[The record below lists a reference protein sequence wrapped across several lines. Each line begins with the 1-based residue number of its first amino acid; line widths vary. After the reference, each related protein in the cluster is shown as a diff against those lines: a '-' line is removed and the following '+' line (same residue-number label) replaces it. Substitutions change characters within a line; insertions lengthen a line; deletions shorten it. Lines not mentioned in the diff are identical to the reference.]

1 MEISAVDRKRT
12 IIVFFSFA
20 ILYLIVLFNL
30 FNIQILNRN
39 FYLKLARDQHT
50 IAVTTYPE
58 RAQIIDRNRKPI
70 TLNRDSVAAFI
81 LPHKLTE
88 PQKLNSFLRRNFP
101 DAYKRLAQH
110 KNKYFMY
117 IQRRLTPAQQA
128 LIKKYNLTD
137 IKLVGEPS
145 RFYLL
150 ETLAPVVGLASID
163 NQGLFGLE
171 RKYNKLLGG
180 EPSIFD
186 LEKDARSGRFYF
198 KKATAQTGTEGQELQ
213 LTIDSELQFL
223 AASELQEVV
232 DNYQSQEGAVVILD
246 PVQGDILALVSTPSF
261 NPNQVGKL
269 DLNLTKNRPI
279 SETHEL
285 GSVMKPFVAL
295 AALEEGVVTP
305 DELIDC
311 GGKKEVVVDGMRIT
325 TVLPDG
331 IIPFWQVITRSN
343 NIGMVKV
350 AKKLG
355 PKLYDYYRKMGFG
368 IKTSLDLEG
377 EQSGFVSHPKNWSK
391 RSIVSLSFGYEIS
404 ATLLQL
410 AQAMGL
416 IANNGYLVKPRLIIE
431 SDQSSPVSKQNQLS
445 LPAHP
450 KLRSSGATVEGS
462 QGGIKRAFS
471 EKTIQQMRKIL
482 QENVQA
488 GTGKKAHI
496 QGYEIF
502 GKTGTANLVV
512 DGKYS
517 KQHNI
522 YSFVGFVER
531 GGYKR
536 VIAVYVK
543 DSPQPGL
550 LASMVAAPL
559 FEKIAEKMI
568 IHDKLLN

>member
-232 DNYQSQEGAVVILD
+232 DNYQAQEGAVVILD

-416 IANNGYLVKPRLIIE
+416 IANNGYLVKPKLIIE
-431 SDQSSPVSKQNQLS
+431 QEPDSLTAKTGAQSRADSSKVSN
-445 LPAHP
+445 HN
-450 KLRSSGATVEGS
+450 
-462 QGGIKRAFS
+462 IKRAFS

>member
-232 DNYQSQEGAVVILD
+232 DNYQAQEGAVVILD

-269 DLNLTKNRPI
+269 DLKLTKNRPI

-416 IANNGYLVKPRLIIE
+416 IANNGYLVKPKLIIE
-431 SDQSSPVSKQNQLS
+431 QEPDSLTAKTGAQSRADSSKVSN
-445 LPAHP
+445 HN
-450 KLRSSGATVEGS
+450 
-462 QGGIKRAFS
+462 IKRAFS

>member
-1 MEISAVDRKRT
+1 MEISAICRKRS

-20 ILYLIVLFNL
+20 ILYLILLLNL
-30 FNIQILNRN
+30 FNIQILNQN
-39 FYLKLARDQHT
+39 FYLKLAHDQHT
-50 IAVTTYPE
+50 ISITSYPD
-58 RAQIIDRNRKPI
+58 RAPIVDRNRKPI

-88 PQKLNSFLRRNFP
+88 PQKLNSFLRKNFP
-101 DAYKRLAQH
+101 DAYRRLAQH

-117 IQRRLTPAQQA
+117 VQRRLTPAQQA
-128 LIKKYNLTD
+128 LIKKTNLAD
-137 IKLVGEPS
+137 IKLVSEPS

-150 ETLAPVVGLASID
+150 ETLAPVIGIASID

-171 RKYNKLLGG
+171 RKCNQLLSG
-180 EPSIFD
+180 ESSIFD
-186 LEKDARSGRFYF
+186 LEKDARSGKFYF
-198 KKATAQTGTEGQELQ
+198 KKATTQTGTEGQELQ

-223 AASELQEVV
+223 AASELQETV
-232 DNYQSQEGAVVILD
+232 DAYSAQEGAVVILD
-246 PVQGDILALVSTPSF
+246 PVAGDVLALVSTPNF
-261 NPNQVGKL
+261 NPNQVSKL

-311 GGKKEVVVDGMRIT
+311 GGKTEVMVDGMRIT

-331 IIPFWQVITRSN
+331 VIPFWQVITRSN

-368 IKTSLDLEG
+368 IKTSLGLEG
-377 EQSGFVSHPKNWSK
+377 EQAGFVSHPKNWSN

-410 AQAMGL
+410 AQAMSL
-416 IANNGYLVKPRLIIE
+416 VANHGYLVTPRLILE
-431 SDQSSPVSKQNQLS
+431 PELLNYKNSKLAKAKLTDSNS
-445 LPAHP
+445 LAP
-450 KLRSSGATVEGS
+450 KLLDHKT
-462 QGGIKRAFS
+462 KRVFS
-471 EKTIQQMRKIL
+471 EKTINQMRKIL

-512 DGKYS
+512 NGKYS

-531 GGYKR
+531 GSYKR

-543 DSPQPGL
+543 DSPQSGL

>member
-1 MEISAVDRKRT
+1 MEIGVICRKRS
-12 IIVFFSFA
+12 IIVFFIFV
-20 ILYLIVLFNL
+20 ILYLIVLLNL
-30 FNIQILNRN
+30 FSIQILNQD

-50 IAVTTYPE
+50 ISVTSYPE
-58 RAQIIDRNRKPI
+58 RSQIIDRNYKPI

-88 PQKLNSFLRRNFP
+88 PQKLNNFLAKNFP

-117 IQRRLTPAQQA
+117 VQRRLTPAQQA
-128 LIKKYNLTD
+128 LIKKSNLTD
-137 IKLVGEPS
+137 IKLVSEPS

-150 ETLAPVVGLASID
+150 ESLAPLVGVTSID

-180 EPSIFD
+180 APSIFD

-198 KKATAQTGTEGQELQ
+198 KKATTQTGTEGQDLQ
-213 LTIDSELQFL
+213 LTIDSGLQFL
-223 AASELQEVV
+223 ATGELQEVV
-232 DNYQSQEGAVVILD
+232 DNYQAQEGAVIILD
-246 PVQGDILALVSTPSF
+246 PTNGDILALASTPSF
-261 NPNQVGKL
+261 NPNQVKKL

-295 AALEEGVVTP
+295 AALEEGVVAP

-311 GGKKEVVVDGMRIT
+311 GGKKEVVVDGMRIS

-368 IKTSLDLEG
+368 TKTSLGLEG
-377 EQSGFVSHPKNWSK
+377 EQSGFVSHPKSWSN
-391 RSIVSLSFGYEIS
+391 RSIVSLSFGYELS

-416 IANNGYLVKPRLIIE
+416 IANNGYLVTPRLILGPAQN
-431 SDQSSPVSKQNQLS
+431 QSSSAKIDLA
-445 LPAHP
+445 LPARTE
-450 KLRSSGATVEGS
+450 RSRGET
-462 QGGIKRAFS
+462 KRVFS
-471 EKTIQQMRKIL
+471 EKTISQMRKIL

-512 DGKYS
+512 NGKYS

-531 GGYKR
+531 GTYKR